1 MQTQVNTITH
11 TFGSRAKESL
21 RYFAQPAALVREYR
35 LSDIRPDFIAGL
47 TLAVIALPQAI
58 AYALIAELPPEM
70 GLYTAIVA
78 AIAGALWGSSRFL
91 HTGPTNTSALL
102 LLSALLVVAEPDTPE
117 YILYASLMAVLV
129 GLIKLALGV
138 LQQGYLVYFV
148 ADSVIV
154 GFTAGA
160 GILIIVN
167 QLKHVLRV
175 QIPNTPSFPLTM
187 YYLFPTITTTHL
199 ITLGLGVL
207 TMVLIVLI
215 KRFRPKWPNALL
227 SMVITSFV
235 VFAFNLNA
243 RGVITLGEL
252 PRALPPLS
260 RPPLFDLNVLEAVFS
275 GAFAIALM
283 GLIEASAISRT
294 IATESGEHLDNNQE
308 FVGQG
313 LASFFSG
320 FLSGFPSSGSLSR
333 TVVNYD
339 AGAQTRMAAIL
350 SGVLIAVLSLVFAPL
365 ATYLPRAALSG
376 LLIITGWNLINREE
390 MVRIWRSSRGDSLI
404 MMATFAATLLIPLRF
419 AVVAGVAV
427 SFLRYIRRTST
438 PDVPTVLP
446 NETFEHFTISDDRP
460 VCPQLG
466 VLTIQGSL
474 YFGSV
479 HHIEERIRANLE
491 ENPEQKFL
499 LLRMQHVNHCDVTGI
514 HLLESIMRLY
524 RGFDG
529 DLFLMNVRTP
539 VLELMHDTQFDV
551 RLGDDHFLP
560 TERAIAYLFNRVLDP
575 VVCVYSCKVR
585 AWRECQNLPKAE
597 GAELETLIRLDPDE
611 EVPTM
616 SVRQL
621 YERIQANDPPFIID
635 VREPTEWQQMYI
647 ASSQLIPL
655 PKFFQRRL
663 NLPPGRDVVFV
674 CRSGRRSRQVTGLLR
689 KQGWTNVYNLR
700 GGLLS
705 WQSAELPLVTPDLP
719 ETTTQSRETS

>member
-1 MQTQVNTITH
+1 MQTQVANITQ
-11 TFGSRAKESL
+11 TFGSHVKESL
-21 RYFAQPAALVREYR
+21 RYFTQPVRLTRSYQ
-35 LSDIRPDFIAGL
+35 LSNLRPDFIAGL

-78 AIAGALWGSSRFL
+78 AIVGALWGSSRFL

-102 LLSALLVVAEPDTPE
+102 LLSALLVVADPGTPE
-117 YILYASLMAVLV
+117 YILYASLMAIIV
-129 GLIKLALGV
+129 GLIKLALGL

-167 QLKHVLRV
+167 QLKHVLRIH
-175 QIPNTPSFPLTM
+175 IPNTPSFQMTL
-187 YYLFPTITTTHL
+187 YYLFPQLATTHL
-199 ITLGLGVL
+199 ITLGLGIL
-207 TMVLIVLI
+207 TIVLIVLI

-227 SMVITSFV
+227 SMFIASLV
-235 VFAFNLNA
+235 VYIFDLNT

-252 PRALPPLS
+252 PRALPPFS
-260 RPPLFDLNVLEAVFS
+260 TPPLFDLNVLEALFS
-275 GAFAIALM
+275 GAFAIAMM

-313 LASFFSG
+313 LASILSG

-339 AGAQTRMAAIL
+339 AGARTQFAAVL

-365 ATYLPRAALSG
+365 AIYLPRAALSG
-376 LLIITGWNLINREE
+376 LLILTGWNLIDRTE
-390 MVRIWRSSRGDSLI
+390 MKRIWHSSRGDSLI
-404 MMATFAATLLIPLRF
+404 MVATFVATLILPLRF
-419 AVVAGVAV
+419 AVVAGIVV

-446 NETFEHFTISDDRP
+446 DESFEHFTTSDDRP
-460 VCPQLG
+460 ACPQLG
-466 VLTIQGSL
+466 VMTIQGSL

-491 ENPEQKFL
+491 EHPDQKFL
-499 LLRMQHVNHCDVTGI
+499 LLRMQHVNHCDMTGI

-524 RGFDG
+524 RGRDG
-529 DLFLMNVRTP
+529 DLFLMNVRSP
-539 VLELMHDTQFDV
+539 VMELMHDTQFDV

-575 VVCVYSCKVR
+575 IVCVYSCKVR
-585 AWRECQNLPKAE
+585 AWRECQSLPKAE
-597 GAELETLIRLDPDE
+597 GSELTTFIHIAPDE
-611 EVPTM
+611 EVPAM
-616 SVRQL
+616 GVRQL
-621 YERIQANDPPFIID
+621 YERIQAHDPPFIID
-635 VREPTEWQQMYI
+635 VREPMEWQQMHI
-647 ASSQLIPL
+647 EGSQLIPL

-674 CRSGRRSRQVTGLLR
+674 CRSGRRSRQVAGLLR
-689 KQGWTNVYNLR
+689 QQGWRNVYNLR
-700 GGLLS
+700 GGLLR
-705 WQSAELPLVTPDLP
+705 WQSAELPLITPDLP
-719 ETTTQSRETS
+719 ESTTEQVGNS

>member
-1 MQTQVNTITH
+1 MQTQVANITQ
-11 TFGSRAKESL
+11 TFGGRVKESL
-21 RYFAQPAALVREYR
+21 RYFAQPATLVRHYE
-35 LSDIRPDFIAGL
+35 LSAIQPDLIAGL

-78 AIAGALWGSSRFL
+78 AIVGALWGSSRFL

-102 LLSALLVVAEPDTPE
+102 LLSALLAVAEPGTPE

-129 GLIKLALGV
+129 GLIKLVLGL
-138 LQQGYLVYFV
+138 LQQGYLAYFV
-148 ADSVIV
+148 ADSVVV

-175 QIPNTPSFPLTM
+175 SIPNTPSFPLTM
-187 YYLFPTITTTHL
+187 YYLFPTVTTTHL
-199 ITLGLGVL
+199 ITLGLCIL

-227 SMVITSFV
+227 SMFITAFI
-235 VFAFNLNA
+235 VFAFNLNT

-252 PRALPPLS
+252 PRSLPPFS
-260 RPPLFDLNVLEAVFS
+260 SPPLFDLNVVEALFS
-275 GAFAIALM
+275 GAFAIAMM

-339 AGAQTRMAAIL
+339 AGAKSQMASVF
-350 SGVLIAVLSLVFAPL
+350 SGVLIAAFALLFAPL
-365 ATYLPRAALSG
+365 AIYLPRAALSG
-376 LLIITGWNLINREE
+376 LLIITGWNLINRKE
-390 MVRIWRSSRGDSLI
+390 MKRIWHSSRGDSLI
-404 MMATFAATLLIPLRF
+404 MLATFAATLLLPLRF
-419 AVVAGVAV
+419 AVVAGVVV

-438 PDVPTVLP
+438 PEVPTVLP
-446 NETFEHFTISDDRP
+446 DESFEHFTLSDDRP

-474 YFGSV
+474 YFGST
-479 HHIEERIRANLE
+479 HHVEERIRANLE
-491 ENPEQKFL
+491 EHPDQKFL

-529 DLFLMNVRTP
+529 DLFLMNVRSP
-539 VLELMHDTQFDV
+539 VMELMHDTQFDV

-575 VVCVYSCKVR
+575 AVCVYSCKVR
-585 AWRECQNLPKAE
+585 AWKECQTLPKAE
-597 GAELETLIRLDPDE
+597 GSEFVQFMHVAPDT
-611 EVPTM
+611 EVPAM
-616 SVRQL
+616 GAKEMM
-621 YERIQANDPPFIID
+621 ERIERHEPPYIID
-635 VREPTEWQQMYI
+635 VREPAEWQQMYI
-647 ASSQLIPL
+647 EGSQLIPL
-655 PKFFQRRL
+655 PKFFQRQL

-674 CRSGRRSRQVTGLLR
+674 CRSGRRSRQVAGLLR
-689 KQGWTNVYNLR
+689 QQGWTNVYNLR

-705 WQSAELPLVTPDLP
+705 WQSAELPLVYPNLPDNAT
-719 ETTTQSRETS
+719 EQREPT